1 MEPTAFTK
9 KQKIPAFIFPSL
21 GWFIFFLIIPMG
33 IVVAFSF
40 MHKGAYGQI
49 EYRLDLGNFARVL
62 EPIYLK
68 IVFRSLMLA
77 AFTTVTCLILA
88 YPLAYLMARSG
99 DALKKLIL
107 ALVIVPFWT
116 NFVIRIYA
124 LKLVLGENGLINQ
137 CLRELHLIATPLQ
150 LTDNLIGVGAG
161 MIYNYLPFMVLPLF
175 VALDKLD
182 FTLLDAAYDL
192 GASRVQ
198 MALKVLLPLSLPGI
212 VTGSIFVFIPA
223 FGEFVIPD
231 LMGGSQSMYVGT
243 LITETFLKSRD
254 WPFGSALSTL
264 LVLMAMVSFVVA
276 FSRASRNPA
285 AGEMRGKR
293 AETGL
298 PVHV

>member
-9 KQKIPAFIFPSL
+9 QQKTPAFIFPSL
-21 GWFIFFLIIPMG
+21 GWFIFFLIIPLG
-33 IVVAFSF
+33 IVVAFSL

-49 EYRLDLGNFARVL
+49 EYRLDLGNFARVF

-68 IVFRSLMLA
+68 TVFRSLLLA
-77 AFTTVTCLILA
+77 AFTAGTCLVLA

-99 DALKKLIL
+99 DMLKKLIL

-137 CLRELHLIATPLQ
+137 LLRELHLIAAPLQ
-150 LTDNLIGVGAG
+150 LTDNLIGVGIG

-254 WPFGSALSTL
+254 WPFGSAMSTL
-264 LVLMAMVSFVVA
+264 LVLMAMVSFVIVL
-276 FSRASRNPA
+276 SRASRDPA
-285 AGEMRGKR
+285 AREMRGKR
-293 AETGL
+293 AEAG